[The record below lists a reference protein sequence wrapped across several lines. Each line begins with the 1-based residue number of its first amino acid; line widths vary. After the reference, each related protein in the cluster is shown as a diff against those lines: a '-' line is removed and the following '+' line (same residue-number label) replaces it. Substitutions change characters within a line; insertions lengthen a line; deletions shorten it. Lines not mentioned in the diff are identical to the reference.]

1 MFKKLLFTSFL
12 LFCSYITIYPSKK
25 ETTDFFNY
33 CYSIEKIIFRNS
45 LGKSNNLP
53 KQILVEFDIRR
64 KPSFKNK
71 KILKQIHNL
80 LLSKYDLIK
89 INTK

>member
-1 MFKKLLFTSFL
+1 MKQVDILKL
-12 LFCSYITIYPSKK
+12 
-25 ETTDFFNY
+25 D
-33 CYSIEKIIFRNS
+33 IEGAEIDVLKDV
-45 LGKSNNLP
+45 LKSNNLP

-89 INTK
+89 INTKGDFTYLLIN

>member
-1 MFKKLLFTSFL
+1 MLQKYNIDFL
-12 LFCSYITIYPSKK
+12 DIVKI
-25 ETTDFFNY
+25 D
-33 CYSIEKIIFRNS
+33 IEGAEIDVLKDVI
-45 LGKSNNLP
+45 KSNNLP

-64 KPSFKNK
+64 KLSFKNK

-89 INTK
+89 INTKGDFTYLLIT